1 MAKDYSSIRDAAYQ
15 ISVEVAD
22 KANTQERVG
31 GVLIDIVEKSADVE
45 SKKVDKVAGK
55 QLSTEDY
62 TTAEKTKLGG
72 IATGAN
78 NYIHPANHAP
88 SIITQDANNRFVSDT
103 EKATWNAKQAALG
116 FVPENVSNKNQ
127 ANGYAG
133 LDGSGKLPAS
143 LLPAIAITDTFIAN
157 TEAAMLA
164 LNAQVGDICIRTD
177 LSKTYILKTDGAATL
192 ANWAMF
198 QTPTDAVTSVA
209 GKTGVVTLT
218 KADVGLNNVD
228 NTADSLK
235 SVASASKLTTARNIN
250 GVSFDGTQDITIT
263 DNTKEPA
270 IVLGTTAK
278 YYRGDKTWQTLDKS
292 AVGLGNVNN
301 TADADKP
308 ISSAVQ
314 TALNAK
320 AASSHSHAATDVTQS
335 ASYRFVTDT
344 EKATWNGKQAAL
356 GFTPENVANK
366 NKANGYAGLGSD
378 GKIDYSLLPAI
389 AIVDT
394 FVCSS
399 QAEMLALTAQRGD
412 VCARTDVS
420 LTYILQGNDPSILSN
435 WQQILAPTGTTGLV
449 QSVNNKVGVVVID
462 KYDVGLG
469 NVDNTADADKP
480 ISSATQTALNG
491 KASSTHGH
499 AAADITQSTT
509 LRFVSDTEKAT
520 WNSKQNALS
529 GDVSG
534 HYHSEDRN
542 RANHTG
548 TQSAGTISDFAATVR
563 TTVLTGLSLLTNSA
577 ITAADTVLTALGK
590 LQKQIT
596 DHAAASNPHGITKTT
611 VGLGSVDNTADS
623 AKNVLS
629 ATKLTTARNINGVAF
644 NGTQDITI
652 ADGTKE
658 PALGV
663 GTISQYYRGDKTW
676 QTLDKSA
683 VGLGNVDN
691 TADANKSVASAAK
704 LTTARKINGVNFD
717 GSIDITIA
725 DGTKEPTIALG
736 TAAQYYRGDKTWQT
750 LNKTAVG
757 LSNVDN
763 TSDASKPISTA
774 TQTALNAKAATSHTH
789 SPSDLSSP
797 VTVAKGGTGLN
808 ALGTAGQILQTNAA
822 ANAMEW
828 VTPRDKGVNTVS
840 TLASLPVTKR
850 LVVATV
856 TAATT
861 LSLAANMEVGDELHV
876 LVYNNSASAITQVL
890 PNTGSFISMSGASI
904 SIPAAGWVEIN
915 LVCHATST
923 YILRAGG
930 AS

>member
-78 NYIHPANHAP
+78 NYTHPANHAP

-116 FVPENVSNKNQ
+116 FVPENVSNKNK

-143 LLPAIAITDTFIAN
+143 LLPAIAIVDTFIAN

-250 GVSFDGTQDITIT
+250 GVSFNGTQDITIT

-270 IVLGTTAK
+270 IVLGTAAQ

-314 TALNAK
+314 TALNGK
-320 AASSHSHAATDVTQS
+320 AASTHSHAATDVTQS

-449 QSVNNKVGVVVID
+449 QSVNSKVGVVVID
-462 KYDVGLG
+462 KSDVGLG
-469 NVDNTADADKP
+469 NVDNTSDLSKP
-480 ISSATQTALNG
+480 ISTAVQTALDG
-491 KASSTHGH
+491 KAPSSHGH
-499 AAADITQSTT
+499 AASEITQSTT
-509 LRFVSDTEKAT
+509 LRFVSDTEKST
-520 WNSKQNALS
+520 WNGKQDALS
-529 GDVSG
+529 GNVSG
-534 HYHSEDRN
+534 HYHTTDRD

-548 TQSAGTISDFAATVR
+548 TQTSSTISDFAATVR
-563 TTVLTGLSLLTNSA
+563 SVVLTGLSLLTNSA

-652 ADGTKE
+652 TDGTKE

-663 GTISQYYRGDKTW
+663 GTTSQYYRGDKTW

-691 TADANKSVASAAK
+691 TADSNKSVASAAK

-750 LNKTAVG
+750 LNKAAVG
-757 LSNVDN
+757 LNNVDN
-763 TSDASKPISTA
+763 TADADKPVSSA
-774 TQTALNAKAATSHTH
+774 MQTALNAKAATSHTH

-797 VTVAKGGTGLN
+797 VTIAKGGTGLN

-828 VTPRDKGVNTVS
+828 VTPRDKGANTVS

-850 LVVATV
+850 LTYATV

-861 LSLAANMEVGDELHV
+861 LSLAANMEIGDELHV
-876 LVYNNSASAITQVL
+876 IVYNNSASAITQAI
-890 PNTGSFISMSGASI
+890 PNTGAFVSMSGASI

-915 LVCHATST
+915 IICHATDS
-923 YILRAGG
+923 YIIRAGG

>member
-62 TTAEKTKLGG
+62 TTTEKTKLGG

-78 NYIHPANHAP
+78 NYIHPSNHAP

-177 LSKTYILKTDGAATL
+177 VSKTYILKTDGAATL

-270 IVLGTTAK
+270 IVLSTAAK

-301 TADADKP
+301 TSDADKP

-366 NKANGYAGLGSD
+366 NQANGYAGLGSD

-469 NVDNTADADKP
+469 NVDNTSDLNKP
-480 ISSATQTALNG
+480 ISTAVQTALDG
-491 KASSTHGH
+491 KAPSSHGH
-499 AAADITQSTT
+499 AASEITQSST
-509 LRFVSDTEKAT
+509 LRFVSDTEKST
-520 WNSKQNALS
+520 WNSKQDALS
-529 GDVSG
+529 GNVSG
-534 HYHSEDRN
+534 HHHTTDRD

-548 TQSAGTISDFAATVR
+548 TQSASTISDFADTVR
-563 TTVLTGLSLLTNSA
+563 SVILTGLSLLTNSV
-577 ITAADTVLTALGK
+577 ITATDSVISALGK

-652 ADGTKE
+652 TDGTKE

-663 GTISQYYRGDKTW
+663 GTTSQYYRGDKTW
-676 QTLDKSA
+676 QTLNKTA

-691 TADANKSVASAAK
+691 TADSNKSVASAAK

-725 DGTKEPTIALG
+725 DSTKEPTIALG
-736 TAAQYYRGDKTWQT
+736 TTAQYYRGDKTWQA
-750 LNKTAVG
+750 LNKAAVG

-763 TSDASKPISTA
+763 TADADKPVSSA
-774 TQTALNAKAATSHTH
+774 MQTALNGKAASSHTH
-789 SPSDLSSP
+789 APSDLSSP

-828 VTPRDKGVNTVS
+828 VTPRDKGANTVS
-840 TLASLPVTKR
+840 TLASLPITKR
-850 LVVATV
+850 LAVATV

-861 LSLAANMEVGDELHV
+861 LSLAANMEIGDELHV
-876 LVYNNSASAITQVL
+876 IVYNNSASAITQAI
-890 PNTGSFISMSGASI
+890 PNTGAFVSMSGASI

-915 LVCHATST
+915 IICHATGS
-923 YILRAGG
+923 YIIRAGG